1 MSEPADGP
9 LDAVDEAILAELA
22 AAYAAAD
29 PPPSDLDLRVRFALA
44 VGGLNAEVARLS
56 GDLLAG
62 SGARAGGGQPRT
74 VAFEAASLSVMV
86 TVVERP
92 DGLRRLDGWLAPPA
106 QLRVELRAAGSRT
119 ATHAVTADEGGR
131 FAFDDIP
138 PGLAQLTVR
147 LAGSGRTVVTPAVDL

>member
-22 AAYAAAD
+22 AAYAEAD

-62 SGARAGGGQPRT
+62 SGTRAGGQPQT

-92 DGLRRLDGWLAPPA
+92 DGRRRLDGWLAPPE
-106 QLRVELRAAGSRT
+106 QLRVELRAAGSPT

-131 FAFDDIP
+131 FVFDDVP

-147 LAGSGRTVVTPAVDL
+147 LAEPGRTVVTPAVDL